1 MVRVY
6 EEIVKQAALEA
17 AASATDAHGAG
28 HEPEAWLAYEFIAD
42 VWAETDE
49 ASLAYLPTDM
59 PAEFEAAYEAALGR
73 RAPEGWASV

>member
-6 EEIVKQAALEA
+6 EEIVKEAAREA

-28 HEPEAWLAYEFIAD
+28 NEPEAWFAYEFIAE

-49 ASLAYLPTDM
+49 ASLAYLPTEM
-59 PAEFEAAYEAALGR
+59 PTEFKAAYEAALR
-73 RAPEGWASV
+73 P